1 MAIPI
6 LVLVLIAIPSWN
18 YFSRRREQPPA
29 PLAKELPTDLAVRTE
44 GFTFSRTQGGKT
56 LFTIHAKTNLGFKD
70 SRNMLEDVDVTVYGT
85 GENDATRRIRSRNCS
100 YDQQTN
106 DIRFEGNVEVELNEK
121 TLARSEELTYNQRDR
136 IVASSQE
143 TTIEQ
148 TGSLTGRSKNM
159 EYALDTGV
167 LKLGGG
173 VEIRTAEGTLL
184 ETGSA
189 VFQEK
194 ENWATVADGVFIK
207 SVTSWIRGTNG
218 RVDLE
223 PGTYKPKI
231 ITIEGDITG
240 ESRAQTGDELWKLSA
255 HWIQADISSAG
266 NAERVQTSGNVQ
278 VEKVAGNAKQ
288 VLTGGEVYATLDLNG
303 KVNLMDAHKDA
314 QFIFGSDRLLRSS
327 SIYSNALGAIETT
340 DSSLLQVGDATIE
353 GRQFKIQQGDIVTFN
368 TAAPANLRSRERQ
381 TSADRT
387 EARFDSRSNNLLE
400 LVQTG
405 NFQFR
410 EGSREG
416 RSQNARFE
424 DGGTVVTLDGSP
436 VVTDPQMRLE
446 AGQIRLNQKEN
457 SFVATRNVKTVSKNT
472 GEPLLVTAARAQG
485 NASAMLYTE
494 NVQLWRGNAYIKAD
508 RLEASK
514 DNRLHAE
521 GKVQSNLEAIHAES
535 DMLDYDESQRTAHY
549 AGNVRAQKQDMVLQA
564 RDMTAKLREKD
575 VQEIVATD
583 GVVVTQSDR
592 RGVGDKAVYD
602 ASTQSVTL
610 TGKNAEVHDKEHGAV
625 HGTRLIM
632 KTTGETMVV
641 EGGGAGERS
650 VTKHAVTT

>member
-29 PLAKELPTDLAVRTE
+29 RHAKELPKDLAVRTE
-44 GFTFSRTQGGKT
+44 GFTFSRTVGGKT
-56 LFTIHAKTNLGFKD
+56 RFTIHAKTNLGFKD
-70 SRNMLEDVDVTVYGT
+70 SRNMLEDVDVTVYGN
-85 GENDATRRIRSRNCS
+85 GENEATRRIRSRNCT
-100 YDQQTN
+100 YDEQTKN
-106 DIRFEGNVEVELNEK
+106 IRFDGNVEVELNEK
-121 TLARSEELTYNQRDR
+121 TLARSEELTYNERDR
-136 IVASSQE
+136 IVASSQD

-148 TGSLTGRSKNM
+148 AGSLTGRSKSM

-173 VEIRTAEGTLL
+173 VAIHTVEGTLL
-184 ETGSA
+184 EAGSA

-194 ENWATVADGVFIK
+194 ENWATVSGGVSIK
-207 SVTSWIRGTNG
+207 SAKSWIQGRNG

-231 ITIEGDITG
+231 VTIEGDITG
-240 ESRAQTGDELWKLSA
+240 ESRAETGGELWKLRA
-255 HWIQADISSAG
+255 GWIQAAISQAG
-266 NAERVQTSGNVQ
+266 NAERVLTRGNVQ

-288 VLTGGEVYATLDLNG
+288 ILTGGQIDATLDSDG
-303 KVNLMDAHKDA
+303 KVNLMEAHQDAE
-314 QFIFGSDRLLRSS
+314 FIFGSDRVLRSS
-327 SIYSNALGAIETT
+327 SIYSNVLGAIETA

-353 GRQFKIQQGDIVTFN
+353 GRQFKIQQGDVVTFN
-368 TAAPANLRSRERQ
+368 TASRATLRSRERL

-387 EARFDSRSNNLLE
+387 EARFDSRNNSLLE

-424 DGGTVVTLDGSP
+424 DGGAVVTLDGSP
-436 VVTDPQMRLE
+436 VVSDPQMRLE

-472 GEPLLVTAARAQG
+472 GEPLLVTAARAEG
-485 NASAMLYTE
+485 DANAMLYTG

-508 RLEASK
+508 RLEASSN
-514 DNRLHAE
+514 NRLHAE
-521 GKVQSNLEAIHAES
+521 GKVQSNLEAIHAQS
-535 DMLDYDESQRTAHY
+535 DMLDYNEDQRTAHY
-549 AGNVRAQKQDMVLQA
+549 TGNVRAQKQDMVLQA
-564 RDMTAKLREKD
+564 RDMTAKLREKMF
-575 VQEIVATD
+575 
-583 GVVVTQSDR
+583 R
-592 RGVGDKAVYD
+592 RL
-602 ASTQSVTL
+602 SP
-610 TGKNAEVHDKEHGAV
+610 
-625 HGTRLIM
+625 
-632 KTTGETMVV
+632 
-641 EGGGAGERS
+641 
-650 VTKHAVTT
+650 

>member
-18 YFSRRREQPPA
+18 YISRRREQPPA
-29 PLAKELPTDLAVRTE
+29 RHAKELPKDLAVRTE
-44 GFTFSRTQGGKT
+44 GFTFSRTVGGKT
-56 LFTIHAKTNLGFKD
+56 RFTIHAKTNLGFKD
-70 SRNMLEDVDVTVYGT
+70 SRNMLEDVDVTVYGN
-85 GENDATRRIRSRNCS
+85 GENEAARRIRSRNCT
-100 YDQQTN
+100 YDEQTKN
-106 DIRFEGNVEVELNEK
+106 IRFEGNVEVELNEK
-121 TLARSEELTYNQRDR
+121 TLARSEELTYNERDR
-136 IVASSQE
+136 IVASSQD

-148 TGSLTGRSKNM
+148 AGSLTGRSKNM

-167 LKLGGG
+167 LQLGGG
-173 VEIRTAEGTLL
+173 VAIHTAEGTLL

-194 ENWATVADGVFIK
+194 ENWATVSGGVSIK
-207 SVTSWIRGTNG
+207 SAKSWIQGRNG

-223 PGTYKPKI
+223 PGTYRPKI

-240 ESRAQTGDELWKLSA
+240 ESRAETGGELWKLRA
-255 HWIQADISSAG
+255 GWIQAAISRAG
-266 NAERVQTSGNVQ
+266 NAERVLTRGNVQ
-278 VEKVAGNAKQ
+278 VEKVAGNTKQ
-288 VLTGGEVYATLDLNG
+288 ILTGGQIDATLDSDG
-303 KVNLMDAHKDA
+303 KVNLMEAHQDAE
-314 QFIFGSDRLLRSS
+314 FIFGSDRVLRSS
-327 SIYSNALGAIETT
+327 SIYSNVLGAIETA
-340 DSSLLQVGDATIE
+340 DSSLLQVGDATVE
-353 GRQFKIQQGDIVTFN
+353 GRQFKIQQGDVVTFN
-368 TAAPANLRSRERQ
+368 TASRATLRSGERL

-387 EARFDSRSNNLLE
+387 EARFDSRNNSLLE

-424 DGGTVVTLDGSP
+424 DGGAVVTLDGSP
-436 VVTDPQMRLE
+436 VVSDPQMRLE

-457 SFVATRNVKTVSKNT
+457 SFVATRNVKTVSKNS
-472 GEPLLVTAARAQG
+472 GDPLLVTAARAQG
-485 NASAMLYTE
+485 DANAMLYTG

-508 RLEASK
+508 RLEASS

-521 GKVQSNLEAIHAES
+521 GKVQSNLEAIHAQS
-535 DMLDYDESQRTAHY
+535 DMLDYNEDQRTAHY
-549 AGNVRAQKQDMVLQA
+549 AGNVRAQKQDMILQA

-592 RGVGDKAVYD
+592 RGIGDKAVYD
-602 ASTQSVTL
+602 ASAQSVTL
-610 TGKNAEVHDKEHGAV
+610 TGKNAEVHDKEHGTV
-625 HGTRLIM
+625 RGTRLIM

-641 EGGGAGERS
+641 EGGVGDRS
-650 VTKHAVTT
+650 VTKHTVTK